1 MKINVKW
8 KLSALWAAAMFCY
21 LYADVLA
28 FFAPGI
34 LEELIAGEV
43 GGMQITQLFLVGSAI
58 FMLPPIV
65 MIFLSLTLK
74 AKVNRWANI
83 IVGIVY
89 TIIALMTIYS
99 ASSTGYLVYGSVEA
113 LLTALIVW
121 YAWKWPKQEVSPKME
136 KS

>member
-1 MKINVKW
+1 MEDVKIKI
-8 KLSALWAAAMFCY
+8 SALWVAAMFCY

-34 LEELIAGEV
+34 IEELIVGEV

-99 ASSTGYLVYGSVEA
+99 ASSAGYLVYGGVEA
-113 LLTALIVW
+113 VLTALIVW
-121 YAWKWPKQEVSPKME
+121 CAWKWPKQEVSPKME